1 MVAEAVRLNQSPMPN
16 SLLTGKITGNYSK
29 LAILSDSRTR
39 KPTRCGDFGIDSLRK
54 ITGKIITGSGRTLLK
69 NRDVSEIRV
78 EGGRHPTAFNR
89 LQKMGVDVPVV
100 QIGLGWRLISALP
113 TCGLDA

>member
-1 MVAEAVRLNQSPMPN
+1 
-16 SLLTGKITGNYSK
+16 
-29 LAILSDSRTR
+29 
-39 KPTRCGDFGIDSLRK
+39 
-54 ITGKIITGSGRTLLK
+54 LLK